1 MNVSQNHHVTP
12 MRHVTTQKD
21 LIHVH
26 VILDTVVMDS
36 RVMVRAKL
44 EYQLLYQ

>member
-12 MRHVTTQKD
+12 MRHVTTQTD

-26 VILDTVVMDS
+26 VIPDTVVMDS
-36 RVMVRAKL
+36 RVTVRTELK
-44 EYQLLYQ
+44 